1 MSTIN
6 ANTVSASLLAAMNG
20 TSSSSSSSSTSS
32 AAAAQ
37 NQFMT
42 LLVTQMQNQDPLNPM
57 DNSQMTSQLAQL
69 STVSGIDTLN
79 TTLQSLV
86 SSSQSNQ
93 TLQAASMIGQNVLT
107 PGNTMTL
114 ANGTAPF
121 GLNVTTAS
129 GDVKVTIQN
138 SSGQTVDTL
147 DMGAQKV
154 GTIPVA
160 WNGVTSSGATAPAGQ
175 YTFTVSATTDGQSTS
190 GATGL
195 SYGEVQSVTT
205 GASGVMLN
213 VANIGAVSLASV
225 VEIF

>member
-6 ANTVSASLLAAMNG
+6 GNTVSASLLAAMNG
-20 TSSSSSSSSTSS
+20 TSGSASSSTSS

-37 NQFMT
+37 SQFMT

-79 TTLQSLV
+79 TTMQSLV
-86 SSSQSNQ
+86 GSYQSSQ
-93 TLQAASMIGQNVLT
+93 TLQAASMIGQNVMT

-121 GLNVTTAS
+121 GVNVTTAS
-129 GDVKVTIQN
+129 GDVTVTIQN
-138 SSGQTVDTL
+138 SAGDTVDTL

-154 GTIPVA
+154 GTVPMA
-160 WNGVTSSGATAPAGQ
+160 WNGTTSTGATAPAGN
-175 YTFTVSATTDGQSTS
+175 YTFTVTATTDGQSTT

-195 SYGEVQSVTT
+195 AYGEVQSVTT

-213 VANIGAVSLASV
+213 VANVGAVNLANV
-225 VEIF
+225 VQIF

>member
-79 TTLQSLV
+79 TTL
-86 SSSQSNQ
+86 
-93 TLQAASMIGQNVLT
+93 
-107 PGNTMTL
+107 
-114 ANGTAPF
+114 
-121 GLNVTTAS
+121 
-129 GDVKVTIQN
+129 
-138 SSGQTVDTL
+138 
-147 DMGAQKV
+147 
-154 GTIPVA
+154 
-160 WNGVTSSGATAPAGQ
+160 
-175 YTFTVSATTDGQSTS
+175 
-190 GATGL
+190 
-195 SYGEVQSVTT
+195 
-205 GASGVMLN
+205 
-213 VANIGAVSLASV
+213 
-225 VEIF
+225 